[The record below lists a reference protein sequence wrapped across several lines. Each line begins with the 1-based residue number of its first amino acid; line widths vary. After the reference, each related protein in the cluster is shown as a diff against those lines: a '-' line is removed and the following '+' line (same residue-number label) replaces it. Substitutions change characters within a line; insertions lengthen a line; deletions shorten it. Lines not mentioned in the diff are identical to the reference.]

1 MSSSPNSS
9 SSSEFGGAEGPPP
22 RSGHGEHSP
31 AKVFQHLLDVRVPV
45 NVLLGNGTI
54 SIRQCLAIERN
65 SLVELEQSAGED
77 LHLDVSGVRVA
88 RGEVVIVEDSAA
100 LRITEISAPPPPKAI
115 E

>member
-9 SSSEFGGAEGPPP
+9 SSSSGP
-22 RSGHGEHSP
+22 RQDAAHQGSSAEHSP

-45 NVLLGNGTI
+45 NVLLGSGTI
-54 SIRQCLAIERN
+54 SIRQCLALERN

-77 LHLDVSGVRVA
+77 LHLDVNGVRVA
-88 RGEVVIVEDSAA
+88 RGEVVIMEDSAA

>member
-9 SSSEFGGAEGPPP
+9 SNSSC
-22 RSGHGEHSP
+22 EHSP

-45 NVLLGNGTI
+45 NVLLGSGTI

-77 LHLDVSGVRVA
+77 LHLDVNGVRLA

-100 LRITEISAPPPPKAI
+100 LRITEISAPPPPKAV

>member
-9 SSSEFGGAEGPPP
+9 SSSSLGGAEATPP
-22 RSGHGEHSP
+22 RTGHCDRSP

-45 NVLLGNGTI
+45 DVLLGYGTI

-65 SLVELEQSAGED
+65 TLVELEQSAGED
-77 LHLDVSGVRVA
+77 LQLDVNGVLIA

-100 LRITEISAPPPPKAI
+100 LRITEISAPPPPKAV

>member
-9 SSSEFGGAEGPPP
+9 SNS
-22 RSGHGEHSP
+22 EHSP
-31 AKVFQHLLDVRVPV
+31 SKVFQHLLDVRVPV
-45 NVLLGNGTI
+45 DVLLGCGTI

-65 SLVELEQSAGED
+65 TLVELEQSAGED
-77 LHLDVSGVRVA
+77 LQLDVNGVLVA

-100 LRITEISAPPPPKAI
+100 LRITEISAPPPPKAV